1 MKSIYGVKMPKV
13 ELTDLKQAFIRV
25 NEKEIEVDENIMNKD
40 MLTAQGAAYE
50 PHIVTKYEYD
60 EELISLETYSEEGA
74 LEAVKNR
81 KLAKIDEYDTSDN
94 VNVFY
99 LNGMKVWLDKD
110 TRVGLMN
117 STNIAKNN
125 NKETTTLW
133 LGSNKLVINC
143 DLAIK
148 LLSDLEMYA
157 LDCFNVTAS
166 HKKKVSEMTDI
177 EEIYNYDYT
186 VDYHKPLVMNT
197 NNA

>member
-25 NEKEIEVDENIMNKD
+25 NEKEIEVDENIMNKG

-125 NKETTTLW
+125 HKETTTLW

-166 HKKKVSEMTDI
+166 HKKEVSEMTDI
-177 EEIYNYDYT
+177 EKIYNYDYKAG
-186 VDYHKPLVMNT
+186 YLKPLVMNT

>member
-1 MKSIYGVKMPKV
+1 MPKV

-25 NEKEIEVDENIMNKD
+25 NERKIEVDENARNKD
-40 MLTAQGAAYE
+40 RLTAQGVAYE
-50 PHIVTKYEYD
+50 PHIVTKYVYD

-81 KLAKIDEYDTSDN
+81 KLAEIDEYDTSDN

-117 STNIAKNN
+117 STNIAKSKNN
-125 NKETTTLW
+125 DTTTLW

-143 DLAIK
+143 DLAIQ

-166 HKKKVSEMTDI
+166 HKKEVSEMTDI
-177 EEIYNYDYT
+177 EKIYNYDYT
-186 VDYHKPLVMNT
+186 VDYRKPLVMNT

>member
-25 NEKEIEVDENIMNKD
+25 NEKEIEVDDNLMNKD
-40 MLTAQGAAYE
+40 RLTAQGATYE

-60 EELISLETYSEEGA
+60 EELIYLETYSEEGA

-81 KLAKIDEYDTSDN
+81 KLAEIDEYDTSDN

-99 LNGMKVWLDKD
+99 LNGMKVWLDKN

-125 NKETTTLW
+125 HEKTTTLW
-133 LGSNKLVINC
+133 LGGNKLVINC
-143 DLAIK
+143 DLAIQ

-166 HKKKVSEMTDI
+166 HKKEVSEMTDI

-186 VDYHKPLVMNT
+186 VGYLKPLVMNT
-197 NNA
+197 NNV

>member
-1 MKSIYGVKMPKV
+1 MPKV

-25 NEKEIEVDENIMNKD
+25 NERKIEVDENARNKD
-40 MLTAQGAAYE
+40 RLTAQGVAYE
-50 PHIVTKYEYD
+50 PHIVTKYAYD

-81 KLAKIDEYDTSDN
+81 KLAEIDEYDTSDN

-117 STNIAKNN
+117 STNIAKSKKND
-125 NKETTTLW
+125 TTTLW

-143 DLAIK
+143 DLAIQ

-166 HKKKVSEMTDI
+166 HKKEVSEMTDI
-177 EEIYNYDYT
+177 EKIYNYDYKAG
-186 VDYHKPLVMNT
+186 YRNPLVMNT

>member
-1 MKSIYGVKMPKV
+1 MPKV

-25 NEKEIEVDENIMNKD
+25 NERKIEVDENARDKD
-40 MLTAQGAAYE
+40 RLTAQGVAYE

-99 LNGMKVWLDKD
+99 LNGMKVWLDKN

-117 STNIAKNN
+117 STNIAKNDH
-125 NKETTTLW
+125 KETTTLW

-143 DLAIK
+143 DLAIQ

-157 LDCFNVTAS
+157 LKCFNITAS
-166 HKKKVSEMTDI
+166 HKKEVSEMTDI
-177 EEIYNYDYT
+177 EKIYNYNYKDGYP
-186 VDYHKPLVMNT
+186 KPLVMNT

>member
-25 NEKEIEVDENIMNKD
+25 NEREIEVDENLMNKD
-40 MLTAQGAAYE
+40 RFTAQGATYE

-81 KLAKIDEYDTSDN
+81 KLAEIDEYDTSDN

-117 STNIAKNN
+117 STNIAKSKNN
-125 NKETTTLW
+125 DTTTLW
-133 LGSNKLVINC
+133 LGGNKLVINC
-143 DLAIK
+143 GLAIQ

-186 VDYHKPLVMNT
+186 VDYRKPLVMNT

>member
-25 NEKEIEVDENIMNKD
+25 NEREIKVDENARNKD
-40 MLTAQGAAYE
+40 RFTAQGATYE

-81 KLAKIDEYDTSDN
+81 KLAEIDEYDTSDN

-117 STNIAKNN
+117 STNIAKSKKND
-125 NKETTTLW
+125 TTTLW
-133 LGSNKLVINC
+133 LGGNKLVINC
-143 DLAIK
+143 DLAIQ

-166 HKKKVSEMTDI
+166 HKKNVSEMTDI
-177 EEIYNYDYT
+177 EEIYNYDYK
-186 VDYHKPLVMNT
+186 VGYHEPLVMNT

>member
-25 NEKEIEVDENIMNKD
+25 NEREIEVDENARNKD
-40 MLTAQGAAYE
+40 RLTAQGVAYE
-50 PHIVTKYEYD
+50 PNIVTKYAYD

-81 KLAKIDEYDTSDN
+81 KLAEIDEYDTSDN

-117 STNIAKNN
+117 STNIAKSKNN
-125 NKETTTLW
+125 DTTTLW

-143 DLAIK
+143 DFAIQ

-166 HKKKVSEMTDI
+166 HKKEVSEMTDI
-177 EEIYNYDYT
+177 EKIYNYDYKAG
-186 VDYHKPLVMNT
+186 YLKPLVMNT

>member
-40 MLTAQGAAYE
+40 MLTAQGATYE

-81 KLAKIDEYDTSDN
+81 KLAEIDEYDTSDN
-94 VNVFY
+94 VNVLY

-125 NKETTTLW
+125 NKEN
-133 LGSNKLVINC
+133 LG
-143 DLAIK
+143 
-148 LLSDLEMYA
+148 LS
-157 LDCFNVTAS
+157 
-166 HKKKVSEMTDI
+166 
-177 EEIYNYDYT
+177 
-186 VDYHKPLVMNT
+186 
-197 NNA
+197 

>member
-25 NEKEIEVDENIMNKD
+25 NEREIEVDENARNKD
-40 MLTAQGAAYE
+40 RLTAQGVAYE

-74 LEAVKNR
+74 LEAVKKS
-81 KLAKIDEYDTSDN
+81 KLAEIDEYDTSDN

-117 STNIAKNN
+117 STNIAKSKNN
-125 NKETTTLW
+125 DTTTLW
-133 LGSNKLVINC
+133 LGGNKLVINC
-143 DLAIK
+143 DLAIQ

-166 HKKKVSEMTDI
+166 HKKEVSEMTDI
-177 EEIYNYDYT
+177 EKIYNYNYK
-186 VDYHKPLVMNT
+186 VGYPEPLVMNT

>member
-25 NEKEIEVDENIMNKD
+25 NEREIEVDENARNKD
-40 MLTAQGAAYE
+40 RLTAQGVAYE

-81 KLAKIDEYDTSDN
+81 KLAEIDEYDTSDN

-99 LNGMKVWLDKD
+99 LNGMKVWLDKG

-177 EEIYNYDYT
+177 ETIYNYDYT
-186 VDYHKPLVMNT
+186 VDYPKPLVMNT
-197 NNA
+197 NNV

>member
-1 MKSIYGVKMPKV
+1 M
-13 ELTDLKQAFIRV
+13 
-25 NEKEIEVDENIMNKD
+25 
-40 MLTAQGAAYE
+40 
-50 PHIVTKYEYD
+50 
-60 EELISLETYSEEGA
+60 
-74 LEAVKNR
+74 

-117 STNIAKNN
+117 STNIAKNS

-148 LLSDLEMYA
+148 LLSQLEMYA
-157 LDCFNVTAS
+157 LECFNITAA
-166 HKKKVSEMTDI
+166 HKKEVSEMTDI
-177 EEIYNYDYT
+177 EKIYNYNYK
-186 VDYHKPLVMNT
+186 VGYPEPLVMNT
-197 NNA
+197 KNA

>member
-25 NEKEIEVDENIMNKD
+25 NEREIKVDENARNKD
-40 MLTAQGAAYE
+40 RLTAQGVAYE
-50 PHIVTKYEYD
+50 PHIVTKYAYD

-117 STNIAKNN
+117 STNIAKSKNN
-125 NKETTTLW
+125 DTTTLW

-148 LLSDLEMYA
+148 FLSDLEMYA
-157 LDCFNVTAS
+157 LTCFNITAS
-166 HKKKVSEMTDI
+166 HKKEVSEMTDI
-177 EEIYNYDYT
+177 ETIYNYDYT
-186 VDYHKPLVMNT
+186 VDYPEPLVMNT

>member
-25 NEKEIEVDENIMNKD
+25 NERKIEVDENARNKD
-40 MLTAQGAAYE
+40 RLTAQGVAYE
-50 PHIVTKYEYD
+50 PHIVTKYAYD

-81 KLAKIDEYDTSDN
+81 KLAEIDEYDTSDN

-117 STNIAKNN
+117 STNIAKSKKND
-125 NKETTTLW
+125 TTTLW

-143 DLAIK
+143 DLAIQ

-166 HKKKVSEMTDI
+166 HKKEVSEMTDI
-177 EEIYNYDYT
+177 EKIYNYDYKAG
-186 VDYHKPLVMNT
+186 YRNPLVMNT

>member
-1 MKSIYGVKMPKV
+1 MPKV

-25 NEKEIEVDENIMNKD
+25 NEREIEVDENARNKD
-40 MLTAQGAAYE
+40 RLTAQGAAYE
-50 PHIVTKYEYD
+50 PHIVTKYVYD

-74 LEAVKNR
+74 LDAVKKS
-81 KLAKIDEYDTSDN
+81 KLAEIEEYDTSDN

-99 LNGMKVWLDKD
+99 LNGMKVWLDKN

-117 STNIAKNN
+117 STNIAKNDH
-125 NKETTTLW
+125 KETTTLW

-143 DLAIK
+143 DLAIQ
-148 LLSDLEMYA
+148 LLSKLEMYA

-166 HKKKVSEMTDI
+166 HKKEVSEMTDI
-177 EEIYNYDYT
+177 EKIYNYDYK
-186 VDYHKPLVMNT
+186 VGYPEPLVMNT

>member
-25 NEKEIEVDENIMNKD
+25 NEREIEVDENARNKD
-40 MLTAQGAAYE
+40 RLTAQGVAYE

-81 KLAKIDEYDTSDN
+81 KLAEIDEYDTSDN

-125 NKETTTLW
+125 HKETTTLW
-133 LGSNKLVINC
+133 LGSNELVINC

-177 EEIYNYDYT
+177 EEIYNYDYK
-186 VDYHKPLVMNT
+186 VGYHEPLAMNT

>member
-1 MKSIYGVKMPKV
+1 MKIIYGVKMPKV

-25 NEKEIEVDENIMNKD
+25 NEREIEVDENARNKD
-40 MLTAQGAAYE
+40 RLTAQGVAYE

-81 KLAKIDEYDTSDN
+81 KLAEIDEYDTSDN

-117 STNIAKNN
+117 STNIAKSKKND
-125 NKETTTLW
+125 TTTLW
-133 LGSNKLVINC
+133 LGGNKLVINC
-143 DLAIK
+143 DLAIQ

-166 HKKKVSEMTDI
+166 HKKEVSEMTDI
-177 EEIYNYDYT
+177 ETIYNYDYK
-186 VDYHKPLVMNT
+186 VDYRKPLVMNT

>member
-25 NEKEIEVDENIMNKD
+25 NEREIKVDENARNKD
-40 MLTAQGAAYE
+40 RLTAQGVAYE
-50 PHIVTKYEYD
+50 PHIVTKYAYD

-81 KLAKIDEYDTSDN
+81 KLAEIDEYDTSDN

-117 STNIAKNN
+117 STNIAKSKNN
-125 NKETTTLW
+125 DTTTLW

-148 LLSDLEMYA
+148 FLSDLEMYA
-157 LDCFNVTAS
+157 LTCFNITAS
-166 HKKKVSEMTDI
+166 HKKEVSEMTDI
-177 EEIYNYDYT
+177 ETIYNYDYT
-186 VDYHKPLVMNT
+186 VDYPEPLVMNT

>member
-40 MLTAQGAAYE
+40 MLTAQGATYE

-60 EELISLETYSEEGA
+60 EELIYLETYSEEGA

-117 STNIAKNN
+117 STNIAKNDH
-125 NKETTTLW
+125 KETTTLW

-143 DLAIK
+143 DLAIQ
-148 LLSDLEMYA
+148 LLSKLEMYA
-157 LDCFNVTAS
+157 LECFNITAS
-166 HKKKVSEMTDI
+166 HKKEVSEMTDI
-177 EEIYNYDYT
+177 ETIYNYDYK
-186 VDYHKPLVMNT
+186 VGYPEPLVMNT

>member
-1 MKSIYGVKMPKV
+1 MKIIYGVKMPKV

-25 NEKEIEVDENIMNKD
+25 NEREIEVDENARNKD
-40 MLTAQGAAYE
+40 RLTAQGVAYE
-50 PHIVTKYEYD
+50 PNIVTKYAYD

-74 LEAVKNR
+74 LEAVKNM

-117 STNIAKNN
+117 STNIAKNSG
-125 NKETTTLW
+125 KEDTTLW
-133 LGSNKLVINC
+133 LGGNKLVINC
-143 DLAIK
+143 DLAIQ
-148 LLSDLEMYA
+148 LLSSLEMYA
-157 LDCFNVTAS
+157 LECFNVTAS
-166 HKKKVSEMTDI
+166 HKKEVSEMTDI
-177 EEIYNYDYT
+177 EKIYNYDYT
-186 VDYHKPLVMNT
+186 VDYPEPLVMNT

>member
-1 MKSIYGVKMPKV
+1 MPKV
-13 ELTDLKQAFIRV
+13 GLTDLKQAFIRV
-25 NEKEIEVDENIMNKD
+25 NEREIEVDENARNKD
-40 MLTAQGAAYE
+40 RLTAQGATYE

-125 NKETTTLW
+125 RKETTTLW

-166 HKKKVSEMTDI
+166 HKKEVSEMTDI
-177 EEIYNYDYT
+177 ETIYNYDYK
-186 VDYHKPLVMNT
+186 VGYPEPLVMNT

>member
-25 NEKEIEVDENIMNKD
+25 NERKIEVDENARDKD
-40 MLTAQGAAYE
+40 RLTAQGVAYE

-81 KLAKIDEYDTSDN
+81 KLAEIDEYDTSDN

-117 STNIAKNN
+117 STNIAKSKKND
-125 NKETTTLW
+125 TTTLW

-143 DLAIK
+143 DLAIQ
-148 LLSDLEMYA
+148 LLSNLEMYA

-166 HKKKVSEMTDI
+166 HKKEVSEMTDI
-177 EEIYNYDYT
+177 EKIYNYDYKAG
-186 VDYHKPLVMNT
+186 YRNPLVMNT

>member
-25 NEKEIEVDENIMNKD
+25 NEKEIEVDDNLMNKYR
-40 MLTAQGAAYE
+40 LTAQGATYE

-99 LNGMKVWLDKD
+99 LNGMKVWLDKN

-117 STNIAKNN
+117 STNIAKNDH
-125 NKETTTLW
+125 KETTTLW

-148 LLSDLEMYA
+148 LLSDLEIYA
-157 LDCFNVTAS
+157 LDCFNVTAT
-166 HKKKVSEMTDI
+166 HKKEVSEMTDI
-177 EEIYNYDYT
+177 EKIYNYNYK
-186 VDYHKPLVMNT
+186 VRYPEPLVMNT

>member
-25 NEKEIEVDENIMNKD
+25 NERKIEVDENARNKD
-40 MLTAQGAAYE
+40 RLTAQGVAYE

-81 KLAKIDEYDTSDN
+81 KLAEIDEYDTSDN

-117 STNIAKNN
+117 STNIAKSSG
-125 NKETTTLW
+125 KEDTTLW
-133 LGSNKLVINC
+133 LGGNKLVINC
-143 DLAIK
+143 DLAIQ

-166 HKKKVSEMTDI
+166 HKKDVSEMTDI
-177 EEIYNYDYT
+177 EKIYNYDYKAG
-186 VDYHKPLVMNT
+186 YREPLVMNT

>member
-25 NEKEIEVDENIMNKD
+25 NEKEIEVDENLMNKD
-40 MLTAQGAAYE
+40 RLTAQGATYE

-74 LEAVKNR
+74 LEEVKNR

-99 LNGMKVWLDKD
+99 LNGMKVWLDKN

-117 STNIAKNN
+117 STNIAKVKNN
-125 NKETTTLW
+125 DPTTLW
-133 LGSNKLVINC
+133 PGGDKLVINC
-143 DLAIK
+143 DLAIQF
-148 LLSDLEMYA
+148 LSDLEMYA

-177 EEIYNYDYT
+177 ETIYNYDYT
-186 VDYHKPLVMNT
+186 VDYPEPLVMNT

>member
-1 MKSIYGVKMPKV
+1 MPKV

-25 NEKEIEVDENIMNKD
+25 NEREIEVDENARNKD
-40 MLTAQGAAYE
+40 RLTAQGVAYE

-81 KLAKIDEYDTSDN
+81 KLAEIDEYDTSDN

-110 TRVGLMN
+110 TMVGLMN
-117 STNIAKNN
+117 STNIAKSKNN
-125 NKETTTLW
+125 DTTTLW

-143 DLAIK
+143 DVAIQ

-166 HKKKVSEMTDI
+166 HKKEVSEMTDI
-177 EEIYNYDYT
+177 ETIYNYDYK
-186 VDYHKPLVMNT
+186 DGYRKPLVMNT

>member
-1 MKSIYGVKMPKV
+1 MPKV

-25 NEKEIEVDENIMNKD
+25 NEREIEVDENARNKD
-40 MLTAQGAAYE
+40 RLTAQGVAYE
-50 PHIVTKYEYD
+50 PNIVTKYAYD

-81 KLAKIDEYDTSDN
+81 KLAEIDEYDTSDN

-117 STNIAKNN
+117 STNIAKSKNN
-125 NKETTTLW
+125 DTTTLW

-143 DLAIK
+143 DFAIQ

-166 HKKKVSEMTDI
+166 HKKEVSEMTDI
-177 EEIYNYDYT
+177 EKIYNYDYKAG
-186 VDYHKPLVMNT
+186 YLKPLVMNT